1 MDLFSWRTLIFLN
14 EILFLCLFSRPD
26 MGRCWGYR
34 YRFYNLMNREF
45 VFVDERMDDG
55 FEFFG
60 IAFSFWILMRGLSSY
75 FIGVGHKIFNGR
87 IHGEE
92 L

>member
-1 MDLFSWRTLIFLN
+1 M
-14 EILFLCLFSRPD
+14 LFSRPD

-75 FIGVGHKIFNGR
+75 FIGVGYKIFNGR

>member
-1 MDLFSWRTLIFLN
+1 
-14 EILFLCLFSRPD
+14 
-26 MGRCWGYR
+26 
-34 YRFYNLMNREF
+34 MNREF